1 VFFVAEGQPG
11 SLEVAYAH
19 ADESEFVAEKAHRF
33 LLSPGDQFFIPPH
46 NVYRLENHSATTD
59 VKIYWTIVK
68 VGATP
73 ARPLP
78 VPRAWL

>member
-1 VFFVAEGQPG
+1 MFFVAEGQPG

-68 VGATP
+68 VGTAP
-73 ARPLP
+73 ASPLP
-78 VPRAWL
+78 VH